1 MNNKEVFTAIIGAG
15 ASGLAAAIVLGRR
28 IKKTKSKQKI
38 IILEK
43 QSRPGKKLLA
53 TGGGRCNL
61 SNIHA
66 SSEFYYGDN
75 GLISPVF
82 DIFSFEDTAR
92 FFDSLGM
99 LIRTDEAGR
108 VYPYSGKSAT
118 VLDCLCAECE
128 RLNVSI
134 QTDCTVSDIRRQ
146 KGKYL
151 VTTSQGI
158 ISAQNIVLASGTAA
172 SPMLGGSDV
181 GFSLLS
187 RLGLDIKPP
196 LPALTSIRS
205 EKHYPLKGV
214 RAKGTVCLLADG
226 KAAAQSSG
234 EIQFTDNGL
243 SGICV
248 FDLSRKVS
256 EYLNTKTVN
265 DMPCKK
271 IALSVDLFPEYTI
284 SELCTYLN
292 KQKNRINSQMCETLL
307 HGALDYK
314 LCQALIKYCHF
325 EEVLASALSPKDIK
339 TLAVALKNFSFIPVE
354 CSLQNAQVCAGG
366 AGSKDIDPYTMQCKK
381 HKGLYV
387 TGELLNVDGICGGF
401 NLQWAW
407 ATGYI
412 AGMNIPLLGIDKTE
426 EHYK

>member
-1 MNNKEVFTAIIGAG
+1 MNNKEVFTAVIGAG
-15 ASGLAAAIVLGRR
+15 ASGLAAAVVLGRR
-28 IKKTKSKQKI
+28 LKKTKSKQKI

-43 QSRPGKKLLA
+43 QNRPGKKLLA

-66 SSEFYYGDN
+66 SPEFYYGDSS
-75 GLISPVF
+75 LIFPVF
-82 DIFSFEDTAR
+82 DIFGFEDTAR

-108 VYPYSGKSAT
+108 AYPYSGKSAT

-134 QTDCTVSDIRRQ
+134 QTDCAVSDIRRQ
-146 KGKYL
+146 KGKYIIAS
-151 VTTSQGI
+151 SQGI
-158 ISAQNIVLASGTAA
+158 ISAQNVILASGTSA
-172 SPMLGGSDV
+172 SPMLGGSDT

-187 RLGLDIKPP
+187 NLGLDINPT
-196 LPALTSIRS
+196 LPALTSVCT

-214 RAKGTVCLLADG
+214 RAKGSVRLVADG
-226 KAAAQSSG
+226 KAVAQSSG

-248 FDLSRKVS
+248 FDLSRKVA
-256 EYLNTKTVN
+256 EFLKTKTVGGI
-265 DMPCKK
+265 PHKK
-271 IALSVDLFPEYTI
+271 VALSVDLFPEYTV

-292 KQKNRINSQMCETLL
+292 KQRNRINNKPCEALL
-307 HGALDYK
+307 YGALDYK
-314 LCQALIKYCHF
+314 LCQALTKHCRF
-325 EEVLASALSPKDIK
+325 EKISAADLSPKDIK
-339 TLAVALKNFSFIPVE
+339 TLAVVLKDFSFIPME

-366 AGSKDIDPYTMQCKK
+366 ADSKDIDPNTMQCKK

-412 AGMNIPLLGIDKTE
+412 AGMSIPLSGIDRTE
-426 EHYK
+426 EHHK